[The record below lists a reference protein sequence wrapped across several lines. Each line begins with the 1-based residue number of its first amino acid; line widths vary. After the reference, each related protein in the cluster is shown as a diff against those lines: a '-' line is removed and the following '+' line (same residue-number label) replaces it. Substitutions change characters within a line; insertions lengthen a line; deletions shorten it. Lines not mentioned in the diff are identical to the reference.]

1 MLSGGINKMSTY
13 YEFYAAVEKDGKI
26 EAIGPYTRKDGEYRL
41 IPLLSRSRSFIQWD
55 EFGYWNLPIEKMAE
69 DQIEFFTDTGWLSDD
84 RQSIAYYIPFKD
96 IAALAD
102 DGLVQGYVTLDE
114 LNIVSASHYSQD
126 ALWDIW
132 VKTPEVAAE
141 MDPETRKQ
149 YGHISYIDHCST
161 GYICSQIVNMV
172 DPIEYGYEREELCF
186 IVRVC

>member
-1 MLSGGINKMSTY
+1 MSTY

-26 EAIGPYTRKDGEYRL
+26 EAIGPYIRKDGEYRL
-41 IPLLSRSRSFIQWD
+41 TPILSRSRSFIQWD
-55 EFGYWNLPIEKMAE
+55 EFGYWDLQIEKMAE
-69 DQIEFFTDTGWLSDD
+69 DQIEFFTDTGWISDE
-84 RQSIAYYIPFKD
+84 RQSISYYIPYKD

-114 LNIVSASHYSQD
+114 LNMVSAAHYSQD

-149 YGHISYIDHCST
+149 YGHIAYIDRCST
-161 GYICSQIVNMV
+161 GYICSQLANMV
-172 DPIEYGYEREELCF
+172 DPIEYGYESEELRF